1 MARQLTFD
9 LPVREALGREDF
21 MVAPSN
27 ALALRSVEGWRDWPG
42 GKLVL
47 VGPEGAGK
55 THLAH
60 VWAQEA
66 GARIVSAGAL
76 GGADIA
82 ALCATPHIA
91 VEDADAIAG
100 RVEAETALFHLHN
113 HLLERGGRLLLSAK
127 HPPQRWPLVLP
138 DLASR
143 MQAASCATLEPP
155 DDTLLAAVLVK
166 LFADRQIAVP
176 PRLVAYLVARMER
189 SMAAAR
195 ALVARLD
202 AKALAQSRPLSR
214 ALAAEVLAE
223 ASMDSTGPGAA

>member
-1 MARQLTFD
+1 
-9 LPVREALGREDF
+9 

-66 GARIVSAGAL
+66 GARIIASDAL
-76 GGADIA
+76 AGADIA
-82 ALCATPHIA
+82 ALCKTSRIA
-91 VEDADAIAG
+91 VEDAGTVAG
-100 RVEAETALFHLHN
+100 RADAETALFHLHN
-113 HLLERGGRLLLSAK
+113 HLLERGGRLLLSARL
-127 HPPQRWPLVLP
+127 PPRRWPLTLP

-143 MQAASCATLEPP
+143 LQAASCATLEPP

-166 LFADRQIAVP
+166 LFADRQITVP
-176 PRLVAYLVARMER
+176 PRLVSYLVARMER
-189 SMAAAR
+189 SMATAR

-202 AKALAQSRPLSR
+202 AKALAQARPVSR

-223 ASMDSTGPGAA
+223 SPMDSAGPGAA